1 MCTTNGK
8 SCNAGKTDSQLLEI
22 ITDGNPPA
30 YYLRHLHTMLIGY
43 LRSPIREA
51 EPQHEMAVYDTYTT
65 LKRLLEEM
73 EARGDK
79 KPLLPPSPEALK
91 VIDAMID
98 EVHSDRLM
106 TGMRDTKNDINF
118 MDFLDSVDA
127 ELVLKRYPRQPKQW
141 RACLEDCDIMKNKF
155 LSSCMGSGTTTH
167 GAVIDLLNMIK
178 GYRIAMYAGTDRRRE
193 FDVPKNIYF

>member
-8 SCNAGKTDSQLLEI
+8 PCKAGKTDAELLEI
-22 ITDGNPPA
+22 ITDGNPPE

-79 KPLLPPSPEALK
+79 KPLPPPSPEALK

-98 EVHSDRLM
+98 EVHYE
-106 TGMRDTKNDINF
+106 TTDIYF

-127 ELVLKRYPRQPKQW
+127 NLVLKRCPSFSKKWIAY
-141 RACLEDCDIMKNKF
+141 LENCERMKDGKLRSPAGDGITAYIAIKNL
-155 LSSCMGSGTTTH
+155 LS
-167 GAVIDLLNMIK
+167 IIK
-178 GYRIAMYAGTDRRRE
+178 GCRIAMNAETNYRRE
-193 FDVPKNIYF
+193 FDVPENIYV